1 MKKLIRFI
9 CRQLIFIVVVLPLI
23 FSACKT
29 QETETVLDL
38 EEPYGLVNVSVC
50 NMRPVPAHNTELISQ
65 AVMGTPVKI
74 LKLKSGWYYIQ
85 TPEFYEGWVP
95 SQAIRAMEL
104 SKFERWKSSDRI
116 IYTEKYGDIYEDTL
130 ARNIISDIVA
140 GSLIRLKKQGP
151 NYYHLALPDGRE
163 GYIWKDDA
171 AMFDEWLSETKP
183 REENLKKW
191 AEAHKGIPYLWG
203 GTSSKAF
210 DCSGFIKTVYYLNG
224 LILAR
229 DASQQFEQG
238 MKISKEA
245 YPDSLRPGDLL
256 FFGYDNEGNVRPTH
270 VGMYIGD
277 TEFIHASGMVKVNSL
292 DSTRNNFSRG
302 RRNSFLG
309 VRRIIGADQ
318 ADGLQFVSSHPWYT
332 N

>member
-1 MKKLIRFI
+1 MKKIIKVI
-9 CRQLIFIVVVLPLI
+9 CRQLIFFVVALPLI
-23 FSACKT
+23 LSACKT
-29 QETETVLDL
+29 EETEKLLDF

-85 TPEFYEGWVP
+85 TPESYEGWVP
-95 SQAIRAMEL
+95 AQAIRSMEL
-104 SKFERWKSSDRI
+104 SEFEKWKGSDRI
-116 IYTEKYGDIYEDTL
+116 IYTEKYGDIYGDTV
-130 ARNIISDIVA
+130 AMKIISDIVA
-140 GSLIRLKKQGP
+140 GSIIKLKKQEP
-151 NYYHLALPDGRE
+151 NYYHLVLPDGRE
-163 GYIWKDDA
+163 GYLHKDEA
-171 AMFDEWLSETKP
+171 IVFDEWLADTEP
-183 REENLKKW
+183 REESLKKW
-191 AEAHKGIPYLWG
+191 AEIHKGVPYLWG

-210 DCSGFIKTVYYLNG
+210 DCSGFVKTVYYLNG

-229 DASQQFEQG
+229 DASQQFDYG
-238 MKISKEA
+238 IKISKEA
-245 YPDSLRPGDLL
+245 YPDSLRLGDLL

-292 DSTRNNFSRG
+292 DSTRNNFSHG
-302 RRNSFLG
+302 RRDSFLG
-309 VRRIIGADQ
+309 ARRIIGAGR
-318 ADGLQFVSSHPWYT
+318 ADGLQFISSHPWYT